1 MSRKSKSKD
10 QTKVLF
16 TLTQGDL
23 VQEALAVTFAK
34 DQTQALN
41 IPVKVPLGGGR
52 YAELTEWNGSKR
64 VDLRFWET
72 DKIPTKNGASLS
84 LSQWKVLCSA
94 TQVVDDLISRAK
106 DGEPVDWRYHLGE
119 DVYVIIKAPQ
129 LTIHIR
135 KHFVPNGEWTLHPTK
150 IGVTLSFYEWK
161 ELKKT
166 IPLFEDRE
174 PELRTMDN
182 KVNGED

>member
-1 MSRKSKSKD
+1 LVGILSVSQNLRS
-10 QTKVLF
+10 
-16 TLTQGDL
+16 TL
-23 VQEALAVTFAK
+23 
-34 DQTQALN
+34 
-41 IPVKVPLGGGR
+41 
-52 YAELTEWNGSKR
+52 Y
-64 VDLRFWET
+64 
-72 DKIPTKNGASLS
+72 
-84 LSQWKVLCSA
+84 
-94 TQVVDDLISRAK
+94 
-106 DGEPVDWRYHLGE
+106 WRYHLGE

-135 KHFVPNGEWTLHPTK
+135 KHFVPNGECTLHPTK